1 MSQTILSQM
10 LDKLQ
15 LLEPVELQQ
24 LDCAVQE
31 RLTNQEQTTKQVSFH
46 QALVDSGLVRQ
57 IKKISHQPRKR
68 QLIQIQGKAISE
80 TIIEE
85 RC

>member
-10 LDKLQ
+10 LERLQ

-24 LDCAVQE
+24 LDRAVKE
-31 RLTNQEQTTKQVSFH
+31 RLTNQEQTAKQVSFH

-57 IKKISHQPRKR
+57 IKKVSYQSRKR
-68 QLIQIQGKAISE
+68 QLIEIQGKPISE

>member
-15 LLEPVELQQ
+15 FLEPVELQQ
-24 LDCAVQE
+24 LDRAIQQYLIE
-31 RLTNQEQTTKQVSFH
+31 REQAAKQIAFH

-57 IKKISHQPRKR
+57 IKKVSHQPRRR
-68 QLIQIQGKAISE
+68 QLIQIQGKPSSE

>member
-10 LDKLQ
+10 LNKLQ
-15 LLEPVELQQ
+15 FLEPVELQQ
-24 LDCAVQE
+24 LDRAVQE
-31 RLTNQEQTTKQVSFH
+31 YLINREQAAKQVAFQ
-46 QALVDSGLVRQ
+46 QALVNSGLVRQ
-57 IKKISHQPRKR
+57 IKTISHQSRKR
-68 QLIQIQGKAISE
+68 QLIQIQGKPISE

>member
-10 LDKLQ
+10 LDELQ

-24 LDCAVQE
+24 LNRAVQE
-31 RLTNQEQTTKQVSFH
+31 RLTNQEQAAKQIAFH

-57 IKKISHQPRKR
+57 IKTISHQPRKR
-68 QLIQIQGKAISE
+68 QLIQIQGQPISE